1 MDLIA
6 FTPDVAGALDLKPID
21 GIYVR
26 RVESNSPADR
36 ASISRGTII
45 LQIDEMPVK
54 TIEELVRAVDKQK
67 KSSRAV
73 GLIVQEPDGTIA
85 RKVIR
90 P

>member
-1 MDLIA
+1 MQVDE
-6 FTPDVAGALDLKPID
+6 TP
-21 GIYVR
+21 
-26 RVESNSPADR
+26 VESLEQLAKAADK
-36 ASISRGTII
+36 
-45 LQIDEMPVK
+45 L
-54 TIEELVRAVDKQK
+54 K